1 MSQDERS
8 GERKPRKPSVL
19 DKYTGGNRPAGDGP
33 TGAGPGGDGNDA
45 AVTEASAG
53 NEPVRRGPL
62 VTLPASNAAMLDVR
76 FRDGRRQALPYSY
89 LAKVE
94 FDPSV
99 GITCTFV
106 SERVIVKGRDL
117 ASVYAAISTHA
128 ALAVGESDA
137 TFDEGEGVFIESITI
152 EPVAGE

>member
-1 MSQDERS
+1 MSQDES
-8 GERKPRKPSVL
+8 AGEQKPRKPSVL
-19 DKYTGGNRPAGDGP
+19 DKYTGGNRPSGDGP
-33 TGAGPGGDGNDA
+33 AGDGNDPPA
-45 AVTEASAG
+45 TDASTG

-89 LAKVE
+89 LAKAE
-94 FDPSV
+94 FAPSV

-106 SERVIVKGRDL
+106 SERVTITWRDL

-128 ALAVGESDA
+128 ALAICESDA
-137 TFDEGEGVFIESITI
+137 TFDEGGGVFVEAITI
-152 EPVAGE
+152 EPVAGD